1 MKDFIKHIQVM
12 MVLIIISLIIT
23 GCSSSNNKNTA
34 NASNAEHDYSESN
47 TNTENSIVENAD
59 SDLLDLI
66 NSNEDDETSSE
77 SQFGTLKSLAN
88 SNISVANDNWVLCHM
103 QDYGESSLM
112 VPFPKDGK
120 LVGIID
126 NSNIETEYVGTP
138 IKYEVAQEN
147 SSFDTILNGSTDP
160 DRSYFS
166 YGIKSSYVEAPM
178 TIDSSTEMLKYG
190 SANFTVYVEY
200 NNTYGAVDD
209 SEVVTDE
216 LESLISS
223 AESDVPMSDKTL
235 YSVNDDS
242 ISVYR
247 EYLDYDNT
255 YDTYCSVTKYYDN
268 ESSLT
273 VSVSGLSYLEDNGMI
288 ESSKEYIKAVT
299 EYILSAYG
307 MGNDANSAI
316 NGTEFTE

>member
-34 NASNAEHDYSESN
+34 NDSNAEHDYSESN
-47 TNTENSIVENAD
+47 TNTENSIVENDD

-66 NSNEDDETSSE
+66 NSNEDAETSSE
-77 SQFGTLKSLAN
+77 NRFGTLKSLAN
-88 SNISVANDNWVLCHM
+88 SNISVANSNWVLCHM

-209 SEVVTDE
+209 SEDVTDE